1 LAYNTNVQNNTSY
14 LSKAQSFFKN
24 PFKKLFLGTLGAAT
38 IAPPALGNI
47 DAVVKNSLTPKYNIS
62 SEYQGD
68 TLPPTSDYVASSKIT
83 DSSQVEK
90 SQVET
95 KTEEK
100 KNTSN
105 TPNSNTQT
113 NNSTSSNTDTIYVTN
128 NEAIAEAFKKVNYFH
143 TNGTP
148 CPDGNELELKVMKD
162 TIDGEFYFTLAGMDL
177 DGHYKNTNIVDKYLE
192 GKKID
197 YSNLVVVVS
206 DKSGNNKVYNILED
220 GISSESIDLDYIVNT
235 KGGLRINKSNVRQV
249 VAGYAEKVEDN
260 DYSHSLASISDVIRV
275 IPGCNDNGKPEGQ
288 EPRKR
293 HGKGQK
299 PGKGQ
304 EPDDKGK
311 TINIYNIHIYG
322 GEFKP
327 DTPPPKGSGDTS
339 DEGPFFKF
347 DTPSEKP
354 GIEAEAG
361 ARNYHFDFNNFITR
375 DLEGNLLHTET
386 KGTGPYAKIKFNHR
400 VSPFNLSLGVS
411 GYQSNGMPITNYS
424 NGKKPGSMTSSH
436 YDFSPEIEAEGH
448 FRGGEK
454 LKLGVK
460 GNIGKTDWNQDYE
473 GIGVHQVFNETKYS
487 GRIGLEDSN
496 FDYDL
501 EAGQDFVNLEQV
513 VNESSTSPFKNN
525 TKSKT
530 THVEGSL
537 AFKPNTKIK
546 VGPKVRYEKIDNLPY
561 LTGTQPIDANV
572 LQLGGAVSF
581 NPGDYQL
588 SGEFMTSS
596 DAKSVSKTTLGIG
609 AKYKRFGMNL
619 NYDDVKAKLP
629 TEVLREKLIRLGLQV
644 DF

>member
-1 LAYNTNVQNNTSY
+1 MAYNTNVQNNTSY

-68 TLPPTSDYVASSKIT
+68 TLPPTSDYLASSKIT
-83 DSSQVEK
+83 DSSHVEE
-90 SQVET
+90 SQPEN
-95 KTEEK
+95 KIEENK
-100 KNTSN
+100 ITSNTSN
-105 TPNSNTQT
+105 K
-113 NNSTSSNTDTIYVTN
+113 NSTPSKTNSVYVTN
-128 NEAIAEAFKKVNYFH
+128 DEAITEAFKKVDYFH
-143 TNGTP
+143 TNDTP

-311 TINIYNIHIYG
+311 TINIYNTNIYNIYN
-322 GEFKP
+322 GEESKP
-327 DTPPPKGSGDTS
+327 NTPPPKGPGDTS

-354 GIEAEAG
+354 EIEAEFG
-361 ARNYHFDFNNFITR
+361 ARNYNFDFNNSITK
-375 DLEGNLLHTET
+375 DLDGNLLHTET
-386 KGTGPYAKIKFNHR
+386 GGPGPYAKLKLNHK
-400 VSPFNLSLGVS
+400 VSPLNLSLGIS
-411 GYQSNGMPITNYS
+411 GYQHNGMPIFNYS
-424 NGKKPGSMTSSH
+424 NGKKLGSMTSSH

-473 GIGVHQVFNETKYS
+473 GIGVHQVFNETGYS

-513 VNESSTSPFKNN
+513 VNESSPSPFKNN

-530 THVEGSL
+530 THVAGSL
-537 AFKPNTKIK
+537 AFKPGKNVK
-546 VGPKVRYEKIDNLPY
+546 VGPKARYERIHNIPY
-561 LTGTQPIDANV
+561 LTGTQPIDADV
-572 LQLGGAVSF
+572 IMYGGTASF

-588 SGEFMTSS
+588 NAEFMTSG
-596 DAKSVSKTTLGIG
+596 DKKSVSKTTLGIG